1 MLTENKGGYK
11 IERMLCCKAAKREEF
26 IMKKLMILG
35 ASYSQ
40 LPLIYAAKRMG
51 IYTIAVST
59 PGNWP
64 GLAAADEAVLAD
76 ISDPQAVLT
85 EAKKRQID
93 GITTCCLDTG
103 VRAIGTVCDQMGLLG
118 LSQKAAET
126 VSDKYKMKEAFQRAG
141 VQTARHICVHNEEEL
156 EAALKVLKFPVVV
169 KAVDLMGSRG
179 IFRCN
184 TPQEAVKN
192 YKMTMEAT
200 KKRYCVVE
208 EFIEGIL
215 FGAEAMIK
223 NKKLVYCMID
233 NTESYMST
241 VPTPIGHS
249 VPFDGP
255 DEWKLQAKEQVRAA
269 IDAVGLDDCP
279 VNCDLIYKDGKVYV
293 IEITGRAGATCLP
306 ELIGIYYGIDYYEAI
321 VRLAMD
327 MEIESLFADPSGY
340 AGISHTLMSER
351 EGVVRRVCDRNPP
364 SEDIVD
370 LSFNI
375 EEGELVHAYRNGRD
389 RLGQVILKESSL
401 HQCRERLSEVLA
413 KIEIEF
419 NE

>member
-1 MLTENKGGYK
+1 
-11 IERMLCCKAAKREEF
+11 
-26 IMKKLMILG
+26 MKKLMILG

-40 LPLIYAAKRMG
+40 LPLINAAKRMG
-51 IYTIAVST
+51 IHTIVAST

-64 GLAAADEAVLAD
+64 GFEAADEVVLAD
-76 ISDPQAVLT
+76 ISDPQAILR
-85 EAKKRQID
+85 EAKNKQIH

-103 VRAIGTVCDQMGLLG
+103 VRAIGVVCENMGLFG
-118 LSQKAAET
+118 LSKKSGEL
-126 VSDKYKMKEAFQRAG
+126 VSDKYKMKEAFQIAG
-141 VQTARHICVHNEEEL
+141 VQTAKHICIHNMEEL
-156 EAALKVLKFPVVV
+156 QSALCVLDFPVVV

-179 IFRCN
+179 IFRCD
-184 TPQEAVKN
+184 TPEEAIEN
-192 YKMTMEAT
+192 YKRTMELT
-200 KKRYCVVE
+200 NKEYCLIE
-208 EFIEGIL
+208 EFIEGTL

-223 NKKLVYCMID
+223 NNKLVYCMID
-233 NTESYMST
+233 NTESYRST
-241 VPTPIGHS
+241 VPTPVGHS
-249 VPFDGP
+249 IPFSGS
-255 DEWKLQAKEQVRAA
+255 EELKVQAQEQVRAA

-327 MEIESLFADPSGY
+327 MEIESLFADPSKD
-340 AGISHTLMSER
+340 ACISHTLMSDR
-351 EGVVRRVCDRNPP
+351 DGVVRSVCDKNPP

-375 EEGELVHAYRNGRD
+375 ASGESVHAYRNGRD
-389 RLGQVILKESSL
+389 RLGQVILKGSSL
-401 HQCRERLSEVLA
+401 SQCKERLSEVLA

-419 NE
+419 EE